1 MSQIVIGKAGSHNV
15 AIDLKTLL
23 ATRLLLT
30 ADSGGGKT
38 WAMKRLIEQ
47 AFGHVGILVIDPE
60 GEFAP
65 MRQKLDFYLVGKGG
79 DTPADPRSAGKVA
92 RALIG
97 VRASAICDIYEL
109 KPSERHAFVRN
120 FLEALIEAPKELRRP
135 YLVIVDEAHMFCPEK
150 GKGESEAAEPMRDLC
165 TRGRKRLL
173 CAVFATQRL
182 AALSKDAS
190 GMLLNRLI
198 GPTFEDIN
206 RKTAADILSI
216 PKEKA
221 ERDPFMK
228 RIQLLDPGNFFA
240 LGRAI
245 SKELVLLHVGP
256 IETPHG
262 EEARK
267 YEIEPP
273 PPTEKVC
280 ELLAKLG
287 DLPKQAEEEARTVA
301 DFKKRIRELKHEL
314 TLARRSAPATNLQPS
329 AASAV
334 HGKPVVDS
342 RLIARAV
349 ESALR
354 EHRSAFI
361 RQAKSLQSI
370 AGGLH
375 KISELAGDFEQ
386 RAMQLSLV
394 ANGAAKLTAGPTS
407 LGGEILR
414 ASGESHGHQE
424 LSPVHKVARHAPDL
438 GADTTPNL
446 KAGARKMLTI
456 LAQWHPEPR
465 TRDQL
470 GALSGFAPE
479 GGTFGEYMR
488 ALVRGGFVTENGS
501 GASIT
506 DEGLATVGPVPPRP
520 ESSDELV
527 AMWKS
532 KFKAGVGKM
541 LDVLVAAYPDAVTA
555 EELGQQTGFAH
566 EGGTFGEYL
575 RALRRSKLIEEAP
588 EGIKAAES
596 LFP

>member
-1 MSQIVIGKAGSHNV
+1 
-15 AIDLKTLL
+15 
-23 ATRLLLT
+23 
-30 ADSGGGKT
+30 
-38 WAMKRLIEQ
+38 
-47 AFGHVGILVIDPE
+47 
-60 GEFAP
+60 
-65 MRQKLDFYLVGKGG
+65 
-79 DTPADPRSAGKVA
+79 
-92 RALIG
+92 
-97 VRASAICDIYEL
+97 
-109 KPSERHAFVRN
+109 
-120 FLEALIEAPKELRRP
+120 
-135 YLVIVDEAHMFCPEK
+135 MFCPEK

-334 HGKPVVDS
+334 HGKPV
-342 RLIARAV
+342 

-361 RQAKSLQSI
+361 DSRLI
-370 AGGLH
+370 ARAV
-375 KISELAGDFEQ
+375 ELAGDFEQ